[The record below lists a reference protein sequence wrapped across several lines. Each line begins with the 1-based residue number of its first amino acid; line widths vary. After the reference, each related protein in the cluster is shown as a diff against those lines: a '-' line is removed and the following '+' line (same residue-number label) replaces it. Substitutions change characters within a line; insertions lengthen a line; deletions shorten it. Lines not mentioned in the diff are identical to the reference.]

1 MMRSLVLGCAVSLLC
16 LVGCGSTSD
25 DPSGE
30 GGGAGEGGS
39 QGGSSGGGQGGAAG
53 SPGGAAGTAGTAG
66 GGAGG
71 TFTGETFSLTV
82 GPLAVAPG
90 RENTQCVVQRL
101 SNPTPIHVGMIRN
114 VISSSSHHLIVY
126 KTNDT
131 EERTTPF
138 NCTPFLETLNPEAG
152 APLMVTQKFEDEL
165 RLPEGVAF
173 TLAPHQMI
181 RIELHYINTTASEVE
196 VTATSSFHTMDSEQ
210 YQHEADFLFIGS
222 PDINLPPRS
231 QTTLGPLFF
240 KMPAGY
246 ADANFFAITGHTH
259 QYGRN
264 VTVARTPDA
273 STPGDMVYDVPGWRW
288 DEPETVQHNPPFQI
302 PEGGGFNFSCTWNN
316 TSDRSVGFGESA
328 NQEMCF
334 FWSYYY
340 PSNGAK
346 VCVVS
351 QEYGVTECCPGG
363 PLCGLM
369 EQFLGG

>member
-1 MMRSLVLGCAVSLLC
+1 MRSLVVGCAVGMLC
-16 LVGCGSTSD
+16 LVGCGSSAE
-25 DPSGE
+25 E
-30 GGGAGEGGS
+30 GPGGQGGSAGEGGS
-39 QGGSSGGGQGGAAG
+39 QAGSAGGGQGGTSGGGQGGAAG
-53 SPGGAAGTAGTAG
+53 TAG
-66 GGAGG
+66 GGSGG

-82 GPLAVAPG
+82 GPLAVVPG

-138 NCTPFLETLNPEAG
+138 DCTPFLETLNPEAG
-152 APLMVTQKFEDEL
+152 APLMVTQKYEDEL

-173 TLAPHQMI
+173 TLDAHQMI
-181 RIELHYINTTASEVE
+181 RIELHYINTTTADVD
-196 VTATSSFHTMDSEQ
+196 VTATTSFHTMNTEDF
-210 YQHEADFLFIGS
+210 QHEADFLFIGS
-222 PDINLPPRS
+222 PDISIPPRS
-231 QTTLGPLFF
+231 QATLGPLFF
-240 KMPAGY
+240 KLPAGY
-246 ADANFFAITGHTH
+246 ADVNFFAITGHTH

-264 VTVARTPDA
+264 VTVERTAGRDA
-273 STPGDMVYDVPGWRW
+273 QGESVYNVPGWRW
-288 DEPETVQHNPPFQI
+288 DEPETVQHDPPFKV
-302 PEGGGFNFSCTWNN
+302 PDGGGFNFTCQWNN
-316 TSDRSVGFGESA
+316 TSDQTVRFGESA

-340 PSNGAK
+340 PSQGAK

-363 PLCGLM
+363 PLCGLIDD
-369 EQFLGG
+369 FLR